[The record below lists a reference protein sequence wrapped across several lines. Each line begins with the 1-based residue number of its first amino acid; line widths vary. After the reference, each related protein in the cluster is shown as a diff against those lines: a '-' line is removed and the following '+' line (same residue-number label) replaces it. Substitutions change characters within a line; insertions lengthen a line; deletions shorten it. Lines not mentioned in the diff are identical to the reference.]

1 MRPTLVGR
9 RGTLLP
15 FFSHNDTHDMKKTA
29 PIIATPANPKTLPHT
44 MLATMLAASLAPG
57 LALAADS
64 TATASNDATTL
75 ETVVVTGEQPKRGSY
90 QAGTTTLGKQKQAL
104 KDVPQ
109 AVSVVTRQ
117 LIADQGDY
125 NMREVLK
132 NVSGITFQAGEGGRS
147 GDSII
152 LRGFS
157 AFGDTYRDGQRDA
170 AQYNRDPFTDEKI
183 EVLKGASSMLFG
195 RGSTGGVINQVSKTP
210 FAGELAE
217 VTGTVGSNDFFRST
231 MDVNQALSDTAAIR
245 LNVMGTKDGS
255 ADGVSEAKRHGI
267 APSLAFGLGEDT
279 TVVLSHLQLKENNT
293 PMLGV
298 PFDPNTLQSIDVPV
312 DRYFG
317 LRGMNSEDLTSNIST
332 ARVTHKFDSKNELA
346 AQLRVG
352 RYDRR
357 VIVSQPQLRDP
368 NDPTNP
374 RKSQPAGT
382 PVTDSSIIGYSGKL
396 RGALN
401 EIQSLTVDYSSQ
413 FHTGDLEHNLLT
425 GLEFTRETQNAYSL
439 RATSSIDSI
448 LGTVGNPYAIYTGS
462 YTEHPSNAFSTRNI
476 AAYVTDTVSLN
487 SQWKLMAGLRMDQ
500 LEGTYKAWCTNPSAT
515 NASALCK
522 TTADLGNQLNSS
534 KRNDRGLSYRTGL
547 IWQPTQQS
555 SYYLGYSSLMN
566 PSGEA
571 YQFDLSSGLT
581 TNNQKPERN
590 KHYELGAKWDL
601 AEGDA
606 TLRAAVFRTE
616 KLYERNTDALSPDV
630 SILYAKRHT
639 DGIEVEVAGRLSERW
654 EVFAGATLMDPK
666 IDQGWAS
673 NAPTDANKGAVPK
686 YTPKKTANIWS
697 TYKLTDKITAGLGV
711 YYVGKRYVA
720 DSSSDQSRTRFA
732 PSYVRTDA
740 MLSYEERKYSVK
752 LNINNLTNE
761 KYYDALYGGHAS
773 AAAPREF
780 QLTVGYKY

>member
-29 PIIATPANPKTLPHT
+29 SIIAAQASPKTLPHT

-64 TATASNDATTL
+64 TATSSNDATTL

-298 PFDPNTLQSIDVPV
+298 PFDPNTLQPIDVPV

-352 RYDRR
+352 RYDRT
-357 VIVSQPQLRDP
+357 VLVSQPQLR
-368 NDPTNP
+368 N
-374 RKSQPAGT
+374 SPAGT
-382 PVTDSSIIGYSGKL
+382 PVTDSTQLGYSGKL
-396 RGALN
+396 RGAIN
-401 EIQSLTVDYSSQ
+401 ENQALSVDYSSE
-413 FHTGDLEHNLLT
+413 FDTGNFSHKLLL
-425 GLEFTRETQNAYSL
+425 GSEFVHETQTA
-439 RATSSIDSI
+439 DSYFADALASV
-448 LGTVGNPYAIYTGS
+448 LGSVGNPEAYYTGS
-462 YTEHPSNAFSTRNI
+462 YRRARNSSFATHNI
-476 AAYVTDTVSLN
+476 AAYATDTVTLTP
-487 SQWKLMAGLRMDQ
+487 QLKVMGGLRMDW
-500 LEGTYKAWCTNPSAT
+500 LEGTYNTYNTTTGAQTAT
-515 NASALCK
+515 R
-522 TTADLGNQLNSS
+522 
-534 KRNDRGLSYRTGL
+534 KRDDKGLSYRTGL

-639 DGIEVEVAGRLSERW
+639 DGIEVEIAGRLSERW